1 MDGSKF
7 WAKVIGEGWYNLAPG
22 LWDSK
27 YMANVM
33 EFTIG
38 KYKSATIFPEQR
50 NLFRAFRL
58 TPLEDVKVVILGQ
71 DPYYT
76 EIQGEPVATG
86 LAFANNDKS
95 ISISPSLEK
104 IWRAVERTEGLDID
118 FDITLEKWA
127 KQGVL
132 LLNTALTVEKFSPT
146 SHLYV
151 WRKMVQTVIMMIS
164 LKKNDIHFCLW
175 GNKAREF
182 EQFIAE
188 GNHIHTFV
196 HPAYAARQNTDWNC
210 EHFKEINNHLKDK
223 IVW

>member
-1 MDGSKF
+1 MRGSKF
-7 WAKVIGEGWYNLAPG
+7 WTKVIGEDWYNLAPG

-50 NLFRAFRL
+50 NLFRVFRL
-58 TPLEDVKVVILGQ
+58 TPFEDVRVVILGQ
-71 DPYYT
+71 DPYHT
-76 EIQGEPVATG
+76 EVQGEPVATG
-86 LAFANNDKS
+86 LAFANNEKVLR
-95 ISISPSLEK
+95 ITPPLEK

-132 LLNTALTVEKFSPT
+132 LLNTSLTVEKFSST

-151 WRKMVQTVIMMIS
+151 WKKMIQTIILMIS
-164 LKKNDIHFCLW
+164 LKKNGVHFCLW
-175 GNKAREF
+175 GNKVREF

-188 GNHIHTFV
+188 GNYIHTFV
-196 HPAYAARQNTDWNC
+196 HPSYAAFQNTDWNC